1 MKKIKTAL
9 ISFVFIMAGLLLLSG
24 CTANQQDMEYYKTE
38 FLEKANEY
46 VVVNNNHNNNLKDIL
61 NQADQG
67 LKRTKVQNFIDQG
80 KSQLELVEEDF
91 ATSPVPAEL
100 ESVKNKVLKS
110 IDLRKKAY
118 DDLFM
123 HYDLKEKSNYRTEA
137 DKKIAEANRLIDEV
151 KGELTKYN

>member
-1 MKKIKTAL
+1 M
-9 ISFVFIMAGLLLLSG
+9 
-24 CTANQQDMEYYKTE
+24 
-38 FLEKANEY
+38 
-46 VVVNNNHNNNLKDIL
+46 
-61 NQADQG
+61 
-67 LKRTKVQNFIDQG
+67 
-80 KSQLELVEEDF
+80 EEDF